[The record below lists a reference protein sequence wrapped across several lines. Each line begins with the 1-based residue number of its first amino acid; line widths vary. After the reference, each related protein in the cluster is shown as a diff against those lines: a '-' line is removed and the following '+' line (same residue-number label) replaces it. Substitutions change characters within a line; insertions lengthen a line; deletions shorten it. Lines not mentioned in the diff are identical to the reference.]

1 MPFCR
6 EFTLGKA
13 VVAVWEITETAEE
26 LLLLSTVDYRSEAAS
41 MGNGKR
47 RAEWLAVRLLLARVC
62 GKSARI
68 VYDAAGK
75 PSLVGCGGYI
85 SISHTRGY
93 ALLAYSKSVPIGVD
107 VELASRDAT
116 AAARRFLNEDF
127 ASAFHGSSKS
137 HVLAYWCFCEALF
150 KLVGNIGGTYKDN
163 IIVHSFELETQ
174 GRAVLSVVGL
184 SPEHERDYTA
194 EYVNDGTLFIALCSE
209 A

>member
-13 VVAVWEITETAEE
+13 VVTVWEITETAEE

-41 MGNGKR
+41 MGNAKR
-47 RAEWLAVRLLLARVC
+47 CAEWLAVRLLLARQC
-62 GKSARI
+62 GENARI

-75 PSLVGCGGYI
+75 PSLVGCDGYI

-107 VELASRDAT
+107 VELVSRDAT

-127 ASAFHGSSKS
+127 ASAFHGGSKS

-163 IIVHSFELETQ
+163 IAVRSFELEIQ
-174 GRAVLSVVGL
+174 GRAVLSVVGI
-184 SPEHERDYTA
+184 SPVYERDYA
-194 EYVNDGTLFIALCSE
+194 VEYVNDGTLFIALCTE